1 MRMNCSGC
9 SVLGYWHTKC
19 RIQETMVLLTCVLE
33 KIGPQTLI
41 ESFSQHEFFYLSR
54 PLLGNRDK
62 MIKTDLCFLWAFMII
77 TKSNGHEE
85 LQITI
90 MNDKR
95 LILGKV
101 RAYNLGEGRHSK
113 KVSINK
119 QNLYGY
125 LRNEWEISRV
135 GW

>member
-1 MRMNCSGC
+1 
-9 SVLGYWHTKC
+9 
-19 RIQETMVLLTCVLE
+19 
-33 KIGPQTLI
+33 
-41 ESFSQHEFFYLSR
+41 
-54 PLLGNRDK
+54 
-62 MIKTDLCFLWAFMII
+62 MII